1 MFREFQIKHFRGFE
15 DFKIDD
21 LKQITLISGKNN
33 VGKTSLL
40 EGLFIH
46 CGQSNAEIITRVN
59 LWRGLLPTRIDKAEA
74 ARYFLGPSFYNGELS
89 VPIQFKSVGETG
101 RLRTSEIKAQI
112 GQTEIQTILPLE
124 QETGIARPEGML
136 VKLGH
141 IHYEEEGEEPADHDL
156 VLSVRGGDVGI
167 NVVPP
172 YRPLSFNTHF
182 IHEGLGPAPVQD
194 ATIFSSLREA
204 GREGLV
210 LDGLRAVDPLIQSL
224 EVLSPAGAPSLY
236 VNLASGKRIPLPLLG
251 QGCARLTHILLIMIQ
266 TAGGIILID
275 EIAYGLHYS
284 VLPEVWKVISSA
296 AGQFDVQ
303 VFATTHSFEVIA
315 AGHRAFTELDRY
327 DQLGYCRLE
336 VADEKIKTIHVDRES
351 LSLAID
357 TGFEIR

>member
-1 MFREFQIKHFRGFE
+1 MFKQFQIKHFRGFQ
-15 DFKIDD
+15 DFSIDD

-46 CGQSNAEIITRVN
+46 CGQSNAEVITRVN
-59 LWRGLLPTRIDKAEA
+59 LWRGLLPARIDKAES
-74 ARYFLGPSFYNGELS
+74 ARYFLGPSFYNGDLS
-89 VPIQFKSVGETG
+89 VPIQFKSVGETEK
-101 RLRTSEIKAQI
+101 LRTSEITAQI
-112 GQTEIQTILPLE
+112 GQTDVETILPRE
-124 QETGIARPEGML
+124 QETGIARPEGMSL
-136 VKLGH
+136 KLGH

-156 VLSVRGGDVGI
+156 VLSVRGSDIGV

-172 YRPLSFNTHF
+172 HRPLSFNTHF
-182 IHEGLGPAPVQD
+182 LHEGLGPVPVQD
-194 ATIFSSLREA
+194 ATIYSSLREA

-210 LDGLRAVDPLIQSL
+210 LDGLRAVDPSIKNL

-236 VNLASGKRIPLPLLG
+236 VNLASGKRLPLPLVG

-266 TAGGIILID
+266 AAGGVILID
-275 EIAYGLHYS
+275 EIAYGLHYNA
-284 VLPEVWKVISSA
+284 LPEVWKVISA
-296 AGQFDVQ
+296 AASQFNVQ

-315 AGHRAFTELDRY
+315 AGHRAFADLDRY
-327 DQLGYCRLE
+327 DQFGYYRLE
-336 VADEKIKTIHVDRES
+336 IADEKIKTICVDRES